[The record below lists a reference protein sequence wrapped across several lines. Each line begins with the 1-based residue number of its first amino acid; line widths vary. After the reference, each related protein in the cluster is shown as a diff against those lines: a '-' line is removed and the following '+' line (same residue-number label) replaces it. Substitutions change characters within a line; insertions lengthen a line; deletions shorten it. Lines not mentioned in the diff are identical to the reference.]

1 VWAVKILLMPFRPFT
16 TVSVEFPVLNDHLF
30 DNHLVTFNNV
40 IDDVE
45 LFFNVK
51 EALNV
56 LVANQLATG
65 LNIHPPLFW
74 DGNCRES
81 R

>member
-1 VWAVKILLMPFRPFT
+1 MPFRPFT
-16 TVSVEFPVLNDHLF
+16 SVSVEFPVMNDHLF
-30 DNHLVTFNNV
+30 GNHLVTSNNV

-65 LNIHPPLFW
+65 LNIQSPFVL
-74 DGNCRES
+74 GR
-81 R
+81 

>member
-1 VWAVKILLMPFRPFT
+1 M
-16 TVSVEFPVLNDHLF
+16 NDHLF
-30 DNHLVTFNNV
+30 GNHLVTSNNV

-65 LNIHPPLFW
+65 LNIQSPFVL
-74 DGNCRES
+74 GR
-81 R
+81 